1 MSEKVY
7 GLESESESDDET
19 EFPNVTCFFC
29 GISASDDVLLQ
40 KCEHCKLVWYCGLRH
55 EKLHRPKS
63 TCYPV
68 KVARHPTKGTSLSR
82 VHF

>member
-1 MSEKVY
+1 MSEEVHV
-7 GLESESESDDET
+7 LESESDSDDET
-19 EFPNVTCFFC
+19 ELQNATCFFC

-40 KCEHCKLVWYCGLRH
+40 NCEQCKLVWYCGIRH

-68 KVARHPTKGTSLSR
+68 KVARHPTKGMGLC
-82 VHF
+82 